1 MNERISKKLLNNIN
15 LMFILKILK
24 EILKQYFRLLIIVIN
39 KNAQKYFKYIMI
51 NIKLQLLQI
60 SIRKMKEGILSWQRK
75 W

>member
-75 W
+75 